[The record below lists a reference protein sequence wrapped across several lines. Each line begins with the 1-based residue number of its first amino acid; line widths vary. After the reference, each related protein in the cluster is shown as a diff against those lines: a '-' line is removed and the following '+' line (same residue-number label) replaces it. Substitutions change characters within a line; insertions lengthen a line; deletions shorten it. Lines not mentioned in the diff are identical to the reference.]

1 MDANKLAKLQKID
14 YQVCKVCGLCLHSNF
29 PNSEWGTCGL
39 HKYDHLK
46 HSETTRELSIHK
58 FGSCKHFELNES
70 MVNNLGT
77 FKGFI

>member
-1 MDANKLAKLQKID
+1 MDANKLVKLQDIN
-14 YQVCKVCGLCLHSNF
+14 YRMCKVCGLCLHGNF
-29 PNSEWGTCGL
+29 PSYEWGTCRL
-39 HKYDHLK
+39 YKYNHLK

-70 MVNNLGT
+70 RINNLGT